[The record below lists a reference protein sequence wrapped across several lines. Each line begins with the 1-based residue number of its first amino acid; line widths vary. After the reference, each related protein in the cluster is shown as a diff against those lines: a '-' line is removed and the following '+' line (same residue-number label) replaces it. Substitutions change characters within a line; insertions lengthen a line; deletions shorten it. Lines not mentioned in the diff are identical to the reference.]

1 MKLIVNGESIEKDVK
16 SLAQLLKTMDIPERG
31 VAVAVNNSM
40 IRCDNWAD
48 FSLSEGDN
56 ILVIKAACGG

>member
-40 IRCDNWAD
+40 VCRDNWAD

>member
-40 IRCDNWAD
+40 IRRDN
-48 FSLSEGDN
+48 
-56 ILVIKAACGG
+56 